1 MDEAVYQEILERL
14 PQKGYDPAGLR
25 KTAQIGNS

>member
-1 MDEAVYQEILERL
+1 MDEAVYQGILERL

-25 KTAQIGNS
+25 KTVQIEN